1 LKMEKWYLTKRKI
14 TLECEED
21 KMSIYKVINTV
32 TNEETEVEASTY
44 TEAMTKVLEM
54 ADIKVEAKE

>member
-1 LKMEKWYLTKRKI
+1 MTKRKI